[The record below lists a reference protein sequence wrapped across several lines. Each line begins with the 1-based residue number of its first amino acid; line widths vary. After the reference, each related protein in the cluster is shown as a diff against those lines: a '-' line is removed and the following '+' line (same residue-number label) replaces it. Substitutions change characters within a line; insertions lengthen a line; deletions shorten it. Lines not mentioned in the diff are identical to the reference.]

1 MKSKLYTVLPLL
13 LLAICLLGSMTT
25 VAQTWAFRNGFGTN
39 SPGTDRG
46 LAIATDISG
55 NVYITGSYVGAI
67 DFGTGPLPTA
77 TANECYV
84 AKFNSAGV
92 CQWAVGFP
100 AGTGNDVGNAIVTDG
115 TSVYVAGSFNG
126 SLTVPPLS
134 PVTGTGIEGFV
145 AKLSAATGAGIWV
158 TDFGGGSVDNAQALC
173 LDGSGN
179 VYVSGNFFTSSTFGP
194 FTRNANGGSSSDLF
208 VAQLNPTTGAFN
220 WVSTG
225 GAASNT
231 DNGQGSSIAYVAA
244 LNEVIVTGSYNSATA
259 TYTTT
264 TPASS
269 VILTNAGSTD
279 ICLLEVNAANG
290 AFVSGIGIGG
300 TAADDGLGI
309 AYDAF
314 TEDVVLTGFFA
325 SSSITFGSNPAVT
338 NPNGNNDAF
347 YARYSPDDNAF
358 AWSKAAGS
366 SAGVDRGN
374 GITSDGTGGILIV
387 GAFRGTL
394 SLPTNLA
401 SPVTITNTRTNG
413 DDIFLARVS
422 ATDGNG
428 QLLGHGAGDN
438 TTVISNQGLAVAA
451 GAAGVIW
458 ITGSFG
464 SPLTLSPLPV
474 LNPPGTSTADVL
486 IARYNN
492 PLPLTATQSQTPA
505 TCNVGCNGTATV
517 TPSGGVTPYTYAWT
531 PNVSTTNTV
540 TGLCPGATLSVTV
553 TDAIGN
559 TVTKNY
565 TITPASQLA
574 SANTS
579 NTSFTV
585 SATNNNIYDASCN
598 LIATL
603 VPNGGAPVSGTVA
616 ARIWF
621 EAGVPTYLNRPYVA
635 RHYEIMPA
643 SGAATATGRV
653 TLYFTQPEFTAFNAA
668 PNTPLKLPTGPS
680 DAGGKANV
688 RFSKQIGVSSN
699 GTGLPGTYPGPGVVI
714 DPVDSDIVWNATQNR
729 WEISFNVTG
738 FSGFFLQ
745 TSQTLLPVTWLSV
758 NGVLNTQE
766 QPVIT
771 WKVEEKQVASY
782 TIEKSVGGQP
792 FVAMTSLLSKGSG
805 ENTYSYQETQAL
817 TGGAAYRI
825 KQTDLDG
832 RSTYSRTLLL
842 KSDRKG
848 WVIFY
853 PNPVKKTATLNVTDK
868 ELLNTPAYLY
878 DGTGRELLRIQ
889 ITQSITTIPMQQ
901 YTTGVYTLK
910 LKNGQTIRILKE

>member
-1 MKSKLYTVLPLL
+1 MKSKLYTVLPVLL
-13 LLAICLLGSMTT
+13 LTICLFGSTT
-25 VAQTWAFRNGFGTN
+25 TIAQTWAFRNGFGTTA
-39 SPGTDRG
+39 SGTDRG
-46 LAIATDISG
+46 LSIAVDASG

-84 AKFNSAGV
+84 AKFNSSGV

-115 TSVYVAGSFNG
+115 TSVYVAGSYNG
-126 SLTVPPLS
+126 TLTVPPLA

-158 TDFGGGSVDNAQALC
+158 TDFGGASTDNAQALC

-179 VYVSGNFFTSSTFGP
+179 VYVSGNFFVNATFGS
-194 FTRNANGGSSSDLF
+194 FTRDANGNTSSDLF

-225 GAASNT
+225 GALSAT
-231 DNGQGSSIAYVAA
+231 DNGQGSSITYVAA

-259 TYTTT
+259 TYSTTS
-264 TPASS
+264 PVSS
-269 VILTNAGSTD
+269 VTLTNAGLTD
-279 ICLLEVNAANG
+279 ICLLEINAADG
-290 AFVSGIGIGG
+290 AFISGIGVGG

-325 SSSITFGSNPAVT
+325 SSSITFGSNPALT

-347 YARYSPDDNAF
+347 YARYSPDDNNF

-366 SAGVDRGN
+366 SAGTDRGN

-394 SLPTNLA
+394 SLPTTLA

-428 QLLGHGAGDN
+428 QLLGHGQGDN
-438 TTVISNQGLAVAA
+438 LNTISNQGLAVAA

-464 SPLTLSPLPV
+464 SNLTLSPLPV
-474 LNPPGTSTADVL
+474 LAPSGSSTSDVL
-486 IARYNN
+486 IARYND
-492 PLPLTATQSQTPA
+492 PLPLTANQSQTPA

-531 PNVSTTNTV
+531 PNVSTTGTA

-559 TVTKNY
+559 TVTKNF

-574 SANTS
+574 PANTS

-603 VPNGGAPVSGTVA
+603 VPNGAAPVSGTVA

-621 EAGVPTYLNRPYVA
+621 EAGVPSYLGRYYVS
-635 RHYEIMPA
+635 RHYELMPA
-643 SGAATATGRV
+643 TGAATATGRV
-653 TLYFTQPEFTAFNAA
+653 TLYFTQAEFNAFNAA
-668 PNTPLKLPTGPS
+668 PTTLKLPTGPS
-680 DAGGKANV
+680 DAAGKANV
-688 RFSKQIGVSSN
+688 RFSKQEGVSSDA
-699 GTGLPGTYPGPGVVI
+699 TGLPGTYPGSGVVI
-714 DPVDSDIVWNATQNR
+714 DPVDTDIVWNATQSR

-745 TSQTLLPVTWLSV
+745 TSQTLLPVTWRTV
-758 NGVLNTQE
+758 NGVLNAQE

-771 WKVEEKQVASY
+771 WKVEERQVASY

-792 FVAMTSLLSKGSG
+792 FVTMTSLSSKGDG
-805 ENTYSYQETQAL
+805 ENIYSYQETQAL
-817 TGGAAYRI
+817 TGNAAYRI
-825 KQTDLDG
+825 KQTDIDG

-848 WVIFY
+848 WVILY
-853 PNPVKKTATLNVTDK
+853 PNPVKKTATLNVTDQ

-878 DGTGRELLRIQ
+878 DGTGREILRIQ